1 MSAEVNY
8 AKTEEHP
15 ARAVELFKVMMR
27 HEFAIKE
34 IGYCR
39 AAGNQ
44 YASVDWDRFAN
55 ECLGAAFFD
64 AITGAGKADTL
75 IETPPKRQ
83 IADRSGHLSWE
94 LTGPVSNIQELI
106 GSLRRVRNNLFHG
119 GKSCDPD
126 RDRNDALVRNALAVI
141 HDILLH
147 DQDLRMMFEGK
158 Y

>member
-1 MSAEVNY
+1 MSAEVSY

-27 HEFAIKE
+27 LEFAIKE

-39 AAGNQ
+39 PTGNQ
-44 YASVDWDRFAN
+44 YALVDWDRFAN

-64 AITGAGKADTL
+64 AIKAAGKADTL
-75 IETPPKRQ
+75 IEAPPNRQ
-83 IADRSGHLSWE
+83 TADGSGHLSWE
-94 LTGPVSNIQELI
+94 LTGPVSNTQELI

-119 GKSCDPD
+119 EKSGDPD
-126 RDRNDALVRNALAVI
+126 RDRNDALVRNALTVI
-141 HDILLH
+141 HDILMH

>member
-1 MSAEVNY
+1 MIIEVDY

-15 ARAVELFKVMMR
+15 VQAIELFKVMMR
-27 HEFAIKE
+27 LEFAIKE
-34 IGYCR
+34 IGYCKTT
-39 AAGNQ
+39 GNQ
-44 YASVDWDRFAN
+44 KASVDWDRFAN
-55 ECLGAAFFD
+55 ECLGAVFFD
-64 AITGAGKADTL
+64 AIKTAGRAVTL

-83 IADRSGHLSWE
+83 AADGNGHLSWE
-94 LTGPVSNIQELI
+94 QTGPVSNIQDLI

-119 GKSCDPD
+119 GKSGDPD